1 MRSGSSTEAPCPAV
15 LDPGRVG
22 TYPASSFAPDAPA
35 NRVDIIRGL
44 AEWPPAS
51 LEIP

>member
-1 MRSGSSTEAPCPAV
+1 MPSGSSAETPFPAV
-15 LDPGRVG
+15 LDPERVG

-44 AEWPPAS
+44 ADWPPAS